1 MGFLL
6 KLIMGLFSG
15 PLRGISSD
23 IKEAY
28 QSKLNAQNDQ
38 ERIAA
43 DERINLLE
51 SRKSII
57 LASQSS
63 PIERWVRF
71 GFAIPFVIYNAKLVL
86 WDKVL
91 SLGVTD
97 SLGPELV
104 NIYMIVLSGFFIDA
118 TVSKVTRI
126 LKK

>member
-1 MGFLL
+1 MGFIF

-15 PLRGISSD
+15 PLSGLTSD

-28 QSKLNAQNDQ
+28 QAKLNAVNDK

-43 DERINLLE
+43 DERLAILE
-51 SRKSII
+51 ARKSTI

-63 PIERWVRF
+63 PVERWVRF

-97 SLGPELV
+97 PLGPELV

-126 LKK
+126 MKK